1 MAVVDGG
8 DKCGLDRAEG
18 CSMKVL
24 VKFALGDVMAENN
37 VCLVQMGAL
46 W

>member
-8 DKCGLDRAEG
+8 DKGGLDRAEG
-18 CSMKVL
+18 CSVKVL
-24 VKFALGDVMAENN
+24 VNFALGDVMADNS